1 MTVEQAI
8 EKLKIRFNTE
18 PRRYEKSDYKALIA
32 VLEQLTVSNYMED
45 NSICRLDKN
54 YQNLYESVKDI
65 IDHYNELYEIAIK
78 WEDE

>member
-8 EKLKIRFNTE
+8 EKLKIQFNTE

-32 VLEQLTVSNYMED
+32 VLEQLNVSNYMED

-54 YQNLYESVKDI
+54 YQNLYELVKDI
-65 IDHYNELYEIAIK
+65 IDHYNELHEIAIK